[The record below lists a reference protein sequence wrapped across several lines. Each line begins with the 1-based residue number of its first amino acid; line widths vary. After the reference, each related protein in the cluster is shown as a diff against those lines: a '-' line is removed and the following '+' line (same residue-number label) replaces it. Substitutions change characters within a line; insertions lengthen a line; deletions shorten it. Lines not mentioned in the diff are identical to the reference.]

1 MIGSAASQQLA
12 LMNDLTDQAASHR
25 HTKFTAI
32 TTSIGQSIFSGFAVV
47 YLGACWVLVY
57 LFTKVMPILA
67 IHNLGFMTFCIDTTD

>member
-1 MIGSAASQQLA
+1 MIGSAASQQLP
-12 LMNDLTDQAASHR
+12 LMNDSTDQPVSHR

-47 YLGACWVLVY
+47 YLGARWVLVY